1 MNNESFHFICPSEYD
16 DINSESIDVEDISQQ
31 SNISNHS
38 NYIST
43 KNLAFEL
50 EDNLAESQ
58 GTNSL
63 NNKSEE
69 EHKNE
74 SSEISLLF
82 SSTSR
87 QSSTNFTNKN
97 KLNKKRKNTHN
108 NLSSDNLLRKV
119 QVHYFSFLISFLN
132 YLLELFKYDYKF
144 LELDYS
150 IKKNINKNANKR
162 KSKIGEENKKIINS
176 FDDDTV
182 EKIISQNISN
192 QYKRYEKNQN
202 QLICEA
208 VKENKILYN
217 ILKENHINIFKKF
230 YFTSCRLIN
239 LRDYGLDQC
248 IKLPNDVKIHM
259 DLLKQNDAFG
269 EVYKKSINECI
280 LKNFYPKAKF
290 LFY

>member
-1 MNNESFHFICPSEYD
+1 MINESFHFICPSEYD

-31 SNISNHS
+31 LNISDHS

-50 EDNLAESQ
+50 KDNLAELQ
-58 GTNSL
+58 GNNSL

-74 SSEISLLF
+74 SSEISLIF
-82 SSTSR
+82 RSTSR

-144 LELDYS
+144 LELDYR
-150 IKKNINKNANKR
+150 IKKNINKNEKKR
-162 KSKIGEENKKIINS
+162 KIGNVKIINS
-176 FDDDTV
+176 FDDVSV
-182 EKIISQNISN
+182 EKIISQKISK
-192 QYKRYEKNQN
+192 QYKKYEESHNRI
-202 QLICEA
+202 ICEA
-208 VKENKILYN
+208 IKRNKILYN
-217 ILKENHINIFKKF
+217 ILKDKHLNIFKKF
-230 YFTSCRLIN
+230 YFTTSKLIN
-239 LRDYGLDQC
+239 LKEYGEDKC
-248 IKLPNDVKIHM
+248 IKLPNEVKTHI
-259 DLLKQNDAFG
+259 DLLKDNSDFG
-269 EVYKKSINECI
+269 EEYKKSINQCI
-280 LKNFYPKAKF
+280 IKNYIPKSKFIFY
-290 LFY
+290 

>member
-1 MNNESFHFICPSEYD
+1 MINESFHFICPSEND
-16 DINSESIDVEDISQQ
+16 DINSEGIDVEDISQQ
-31 SNISNHS
+31 LNISDHS

-50 EDNLAESQ
+50 KDNLAELQ
-58 GTNSL
+58 GNNSL

-144 LELDYS
+144 LELDYR
-150 IKKNINKNANKR
+150 IKKNINKNVKKR
-162 KSKIGEENKKIINS
+162 KIGNVKIINS
-176 FDDDTV
+176 FDDVSV
-182 EKIISQNISN
+182 EKIISQKRKKQCKKYEENHN
-192 QYKRYEKNQN
+192 QI
-202 QLICEA
+202 ICEA
-208 VKENKILYN
+208 VKRNKILYN
-217 ILKENHINIFKKF
+217 ILKDKHLNIFKKF
-230 YFTSCRLIN
+230 YFTTSKLIN
-239 LRDYGLDQC
+239 LKEYGEDKC
-248 IKLPNDVKIHM
+248 IKIPNEVKTHI
-259 DLLKQNDAFG
+259 DLLKDNSDFG
-269 EVYKKSINECI
+269 EEYKKSINQCI
-280 LKNFYPKAKF
+280 IKNYIPKSKFIFY
-290 LFY
+290 

>member
-1 MNNESFHFICPSEYD
+1 MINESFHFICSSEYD
-16 DINSESIDVEDISQQ
+16 DINSGNIDNEDISQQ

-144 LELDYS
+144 LELDYR
-150 IKKNINKNANKR
+150 IKKNINKNEKKR
-162 KSKIGEENKKIINS
+162 KIGNVKIINS
-176 FDDDTV
+176 FDDVSV
-182 EKIISQNISN
+182 EKIISQKISK
-192 QYKRYEKNQN
+192 QYKKYEESHNQI
-202 QLICEA
+202 ICEA
-208 VKENKILYN
+208 VKRNKILYN
-217 ILKENHINIFKKF
+217 ILKDKHLNIFKKF
-230 YFTSCRLIN
+230 YFTTSKLIN
-239 LRDYGLDQC
+239 LKEYGEDKC
-248 IKLPNDVKIHM
+248 IKLPNEVITHI
-259 DLLKQNDAFG
+259 DLLKDNSDF
-269 EVYKKSINECI
+269 EEEYKKSINQCI
-280 LKNFYPKAKF
+280 LKNYFPKSKFIFY
-290 LFY
+290 

>member
-31 SNISNHS
+31 LNISDHS

-50 EDNLAESQ
+50 KDNLAELQ
-58 GTNSL
+58 GNNSL

-74 SSEISLLF
+74 SSEISLIF
-82 SSTSR
+82 RSTSR

-108 NLSSDNLLRKV
+108 KLSSDNLLRKV

-144 LELDYS
+144 LELDYR
-150 IKKNINKNANKR
+150 IKKNINKNVKKR
-162 KSKIGEENKKIINS
+162 KIGNVKIINS
-176 FDDDTV
+176 FDDVSV
-182 EKIISQNISN
+182 EKIISQ
-192 QYKRYEKNQN
+192 KRKKQCKKYDESHN
-202 QLICEA
+202 LIICEA
-208 VKENKILYN
+208 VKRNKILYN
-217 ILKENHINIFKKF
+217 ILKDKHLNIFKKF
-230 YFTSCRLIN
+230 YFTTSKLIN
-239 LRDYGLDQC
+239 LKEYGEDKC
-248 IKLPNDVKIHM
+248 IKLPNKVKTHI
-259 DLLKQNDAFG
+259 DLLKDNSDFG
-269 EVYKKSINECI
+269 EEYKKSINQCI
-280 LKNFYPKAKF
+280 IKNYFPKSRFIFY
-290 LFY
+290 

>member
-1 MNNESFHFICPSEYD
+1 MLNESFYFICPSEYD

-31 SNISNHS
+31 SNISDHS

-50 EDNLAESQ
+50 KDNLAELQ
-58 GTNSL
+58 GNNSL

-108 NLSSDNLLRKV
+108 KLSSDNLLRKV

-144 LELDYS
+144 LELDYR
-150 IKKNINKNANKR
+150 IKKNINKNVKKR
-162 KSKIGEENKKIINS
+162 KIGNVKIINS
-176 FDDDTV
+176 FDDVSV
-182 EKIISQNISN
+182 EKIISQKRKKQCKKYEENHN
-192 QYKRYEKNQN
+192 QI
-202 QLICEA
+202 ICEA
-208 VKENKILYN
+208 VKRNKILYN
-217 ILKENHINIFKKF
+217 ILKDKHLNIFKKF
-230 YFTSCRLIN
+230 YFTTSKLIN
-239 LRDYGLDQC
+239 LKEYGEDKC
-248 IKLPNDVKIHM
+248 IKLPNEVKTHI
-259 DLLKQNDAFG
+259 DLLKDNSDFG
-269 EVYKKSINECI
+269 EEYKKSINQCI
-280 LKNFYPKAKF
+280 IKNYIPKSKFIFY
-290 LFY
+290 

>member
-1 MNNESFHFICPSEYD
+1 MINESFHFICSSEYD
-16 DINSESIDVEDISQQ
+16 DINSGNIDNEDISQQ

-144 LELDYS
+144 LELDYR
-150 IKKNINKNANKR
+150 IKKNINKNEKKR
-162 KSKIGEENKKIINS
+162 KIGNVKIINS
-176 FDDDTV
+176 FDDVSV
-182 EKIISQNISN
+182 EKIISQ
-192 QYKRYEKNQN
+192 KRKKQCKKYDESHN
-202 QLICEA
+202 LIICEA
-208 VKENKILYN
+208 VKRNKILYN
-217 ILKENHINIFKKF
+217 ILKDKHLNIFKKF
-230 YFTSCRLIN
+230 YFTTSKLIN
-239 LRDYGLDQC
+239 LKEYGEDKC
-248 IKLPNDVKIHM
+248 IKLPNEVKTHI
-259 DLLKQNDAFG
+259 DLLKDNSDFG
-269 EVYKKSINECI
+269 EEEYKKSINQCI
-280 LKNFYPKAKF
+280 IKNFFPKSKF
-290 LFY
+290 FFY

>member
-31 SNISNHS
+31 LNISDHS

-50 EDNLAESQ
+50 KDNLAELQ
-58 GTNSL
+58 GNNSL

-74 SSEISLLF
+74 SSEISLIF
-82 SSTSR
+82 RSTSR

-144 LELDYS
+144 LELDYR
-150 IKKNINKNANKR
+150 IKKNINKNEKKR
-162 KSKIGEENKKIINS
+162 KIGNVKIINS
-176 FDDDTV
+176 FDDVSV
-182 EKIISQNISN
+182 EKIISQKRKKQCKKYEENHN
-192 QYKRYEKNQN
+192 QI
-202 QLICEA
+202 ICEA
-208 VKENKILYN
+208 VKRNKILYN
-217 ILKENHINIFKKF
+217 ILKDKHLNIFKKF
-230 YFTSCRLIN
+230 YFTTSKLIN
-239 LRDYGLDQC
+239 LKEYGEDKC
-248 IKLPNDVKIHM
+248 IKLPNEVKTHI
-259 DLLKQNDAFG
+259 DLLKDNSDF
-269 EVYKKSINECI
+269 EEEYKKSINQCI
-280 LKNFYPKAKF
+280 LKNYFPKSKFIFY
-290 LFY
+290 